1 MASNPFN
8 PAAAHPRYLAG
19 REREKA
25 ALADLL
31 NAGAQSPV
39 GVVFAPRGNGKTVLA
54 HWLERAAE
62 AADILVRYRYARS
75 CSANRSVSALL
86 LDEQRDTHEAFG
98 VVARHGCRAI

>member
-8 PAAAHPRYLAG
+8 PAAANPRYLAG

-39 GVVFAPRGNGKTVLA
+39 GVVFAPRGNGKTALA

-62 AADILVRYRYARS
+62 AAGILVRSNATPARAARFAAPVRC
-75 CSANRSVSALL
+75 CSMSSASASQS
-86 LDEQRDTHEAFG
+86 LDPI
-98 VVARHGCRAI
+98 VAA